1 MYAGYLEYQPT
12 GRSQPRAQVVRASD
26 GENLAQRLLGMQQ
39 NITLYGESYAELV
52 KALRIHPRFED
63 WRVKDLLTYVRGQA
77 DSNFQLTTKLSLR
90 LIPTFA
96 AVLAAEGIR
105 VHVE

>member
-12 GRSQPRAQVVRASD
+12 FRTQPRAHVVRASG

-39 NITLYGESYAELV
+39 IITLHGESYAELV
-52 KALRIHPRFED
+52 KALRVHPRFED
-63 WRVKDLLTYVRGQA
+63 WRVKDLLAYVRRQA
-77 DSNFQLTTKLSLR
+77 NSNFQMTTKLSLR

-96 AVLAAEGIR
+96 AVLAAEGIHVR
-105 VHVE
+105 VE